1 MKKPTWRRLVAKLS
15 LEEVES
21 IAELAR
27 LSLTDE
33 EKQMYQDQL
42 SAILDYVEQLQG
54 LDTDDVV
61 ASSSALPLDNVMR
74 SDVKVPTFSAD
85 EALANAPEKE
95 DDQFRVKPILDWR
108 IDPTIDL
115 TKSDAWQIS
124 HFTA

>member
-1 MKKPTWRRLVAKLS
+1 MAKLS

-61 ASSSALPLDNVMR
+61 ASSSALRRLMSVTIRMLSCLIQSKPL
-74 SDVKVPTFSAD
+74 
-85 EALANAPEKE
+85 
-95 DDQFRVKPILDWR
+95 
-108 IDPTIDL
+108 
-115 TKSDAWQIS
+115 
-124 HFTA
+124 